1 MGRCGK
7 ADCWETSSNLRGE
20 GGGWVYDNLRRCTP
34 GHVKLVVFQGLWKQ
48 LSSRNIHENL
58 SNVALTSSNACAPH
72 NKCLRCVGV
81 GAATGEVLLNL
92 LFSGKADRQHLCV
105 TVNSLAAYWLVF
117 DCLWKPVEMLLF
129 EFVSWKS
136 VELTTNQEF
145 RQLVCYTLTRNH
157 QLNLELG
164 IKYSIY

>member
-1 MGRCGK
+1 M
-7 ADCWETSSNLRGE
+7 
-20 GGGWVYDNLRRCTP
+20 YDNLRRCTP

-92 LFSGKADRQHLCV
+92 LRQSRSAAPLCDSEQSCCLLTSV
-105 TVNSLAAYWLVF
+105 RLFVEARRNAVVRVCELKICRVNY
-117 DCLWKPVEMLLF
+117 
-129 EFVSWKS
+129 KS
-136 VELTTNQEF
+136 RIPSTCVLYINKEPSAQSRTWDK
-145 RQLVCYTLTRNH
+145 
-157 QLNLELG
+157 
-164 IKYSIY
+164 I